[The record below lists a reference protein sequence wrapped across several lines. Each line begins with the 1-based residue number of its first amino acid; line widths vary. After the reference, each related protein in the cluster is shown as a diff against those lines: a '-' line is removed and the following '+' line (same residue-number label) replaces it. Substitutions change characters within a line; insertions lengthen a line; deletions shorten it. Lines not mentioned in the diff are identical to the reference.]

1 MALRIAGTTLLILVT
16 IGCGSS
22 GNTTMAPT
30 NGTPVSI
37 VSGSSNLTTTAYS
50 PNPITVA
57 VGGTITWTNN
67 DNTAHTATDDAG
79 GWNSG
84 SIAPGG
90 SFSRTFPSAGTFPY
104 HCTLHVNMIGSVRV
118 Q

>member
-1 MALRIAGTTLLILVT
+1 MSLRIASAALLIALT
-16 IGCGSS
+16 MGCGSS
-22 GNTTMAPT
+22 SNSTTAPT

-37 VSGSSNLTTTAYS
+37 VSGASTLSTTSYS

-57 VGGTITWTNN
+57 VGGTVTWTNN
-67 DNTAHTATDDAG
+67 DNTAHTSTDDG
-79 GWNSG
+79 GSWNSG
-84 SIAPGG
+84 TIAPGG

-104 HCTLHVNMIGSVRV
+104 HCTLHPNMIGTVRV

>member
-1 MALRIAGTTLLILVT
+1 MSLRIAGAALLIMMT
-16 IGCGSS
+16 MGCGSS
-22 GNTTMAPT
+22 TNATTGPT

-37 VSGSSNLTTTAYS
+37 VSGSSTLSTTAYA

-57 VGGTITWTNN
+57 VGGTVTWTNN
-67 DNTAHTATDDAG
+67 DNTAHTATDDG
-79 GWNSG
+79 GAWNSG

-90 SFSRTFPSAGTFPY
+90 SFSRTFPSAGSFPY
-104 HCTLHVNMIGSVRV
+104 HCTLHPNMIGTVRV